1 MILSEVLTRAKR
13 VALKLTVPSLLS
25 RMFIDTN
32 LWIVGFQFKIGKKN
46 TKSLYQL
53 FRKIKKGKKTIYNE
67 HAILLHIRVHQFK
80 KNASN
85 DFVGKVH
92 KNISMYECNKCMCT
106 YFLILF

>member
-32 LWIVGFQFKIGKKN
+32 LWIVGFQFKIGKRKTN
-46 TKSLYQL
+46 RKGLYQL

-67 HAILLHIRVHQFK
+67 HAVLLHNRVHQ
-80 KNASN
+80 
-85 DFVGKVH
+85 
-92 KNISMYECNKCMCT
+92 KC
-106 YFLILF
+106 FE

>member
-32 LWIVGFQFKIGKKN
+32 LWIVGFQFKIGKKTN

-67 HAILLHIRVHQFK
+67 HAVLLHNRVHQ
-80 KNASN
+80 
-85 DFVGKVH
+85 
-92 KNISMYECNKCMCT
+92 KC
-106 YFLILF
+106 FE